1 MVNLSYRISTPGF
14 IGIVELD
21 PIAKSTR
28 ACVRVT
34 RWIEMVG
41 SGTRKPRSARIEH
54 NQFLLLVW
62 RNVANWSISLPRY
75 TPTFVQSQAA
85 ALDFLEKSTVPWKPS
100 SSFFFLDRQKKS
112 FEDRD
117 NHFAPRNCTANYDAF
132 YVDPIRLEL
141 WLELPSSKRFT
152 KRTLLK
158 SLFPWLPFFKILF
171 MEFQIRRRRKRRNKR
186 FQKRRHNVRHN
197 LSFFPFDGAME
208 NGSRRKEE
216 N

>member
-1 MVNLSYRISTPGF
+1 MVRGSLGARGSSITSFCCSCGATWP
-14 IGIVELD
+14 IGQSACLD
-21 PIAKSTR
+21 TR
-28 ACVRVT
+28 R
-34 RWIEMVG
+34 
-41 SGTRKPRSARIEH
+41 RSFSRR
-54 NQFLLLVW
+54 LL
-62 RNVANWSISLPRY
+62 
-75 TPTFVQSQAA
+75 
-85 ALDFLEKSTVPWKPS
+85 LDFLEKSTVPWKPS
-100 SSFFFLDRQKKS
+100 SSSSSFFFSDRQKKS

-158 SLFPWLPFFKILF
+158 SLFPWLAFFKILF

-208 NGSRRKEE
+208 NGSRRKGE